1 MKLKAF
7 ATTTLGFFLLMAVGG
22 LVVGCGSSKIT
33 ASTRCKDYLEQSAEV
48 RHDAAVRISSESRVS
63 DPGNPM
69 WGLSLDAACGSQ
81 PDMRIEQYFGSSS
94 ARLAQAEAPAQNSS
108 SGSSGAKGPASPE
121 VTLPQSTLSE
131 PAFVNEIEEL
141 EGYSSIVLEGSTVVF
156 YLAPIFYNSPL
167 PPHAKKIQESLEASC
182 TAILHSEP
190 FSAVRFQY
198 KSGRVLVHC

>member
-1 MKLKAF
+1 MHDQKLSGI
-7 ATTTLGFFLLMAVGG
+7 ATAAILMTACG

-33 ASTRCKDYLEQSAEV
+33 ASTLCKDYLEQAAEV

-94 ARLAQAEAPAQNSS
+94 ARLAQVETSTQNGSS
-108 SGSSGAKGPASPE
+108 DSSGATAEASPE
-121 VTLPQSTLSE
+121 VTLPQSTLSD

-141 EGYSSIVLEGSTVVF
+141 EGYSDIALEGSTVVF
-156 YLAPIFYNSPL
+156 YLAPIFYDSPR
-167 PPHAKKIQESLEASC
+167 PPHAKEIQESLEASC

-190 FSAVRFQY
+190 FSAVKFQY

>member
-1 MKLKAF
+1 MRDQKLSRIAP
-7 ATTTLGFFLLMAVGG
+7 AAILMTVCG
-22 LVVGCGSSKIT
+22 LIVGCGSSTIT

-94 ARLAQAEAPAQNSS
+94 ARLTQAEASTQGSS
-108 SGSSGAKGPASPE
+108 SDSSGATHKASPE
-121 VTLPQSTLSE
+121 LTLPQSTLSE
-131 PAFVNEIEEL
+131 PAFVNAIKEL
-141 EGYSSIVLEGSTVVF
+141 EGYSSIALEGSTVIF
-156 YLAPIFYNSPL
+156 YLAPVFEDSPL
-167 PPHAKKIQESLEASC
+167 PPHAKEIQESLEASC
-182 TAILHSEP
+182 TSILHSEP
-190 FSAVRFQY
+190 FSAVKFQY

>member
-1 MKLKAF
+1 MRDQNLRGVAI
-7 ATTTLGFFLLMAVGG
+7 AAVLMIVCG
-22 LVVGCGSSKIT
+22 LVAGCGNSKIT
-33 ASTRCKDYLEQSAEV
+33 ASTLCKDYLEQTAQV

-94 ARLAQAEAPAQNSS
+94 ARLAQAEATTQGGSS
-108 SGSSGAKGPASPE
+108 DSSGATDEGGSE

-131 PAFVNEIEEL
+131 PAFVSEIEEL
-141 EGYSSIVLEGSTVVF
+141 EGYSSIALEGSTVIF
-156 YLAPIFYNSPL
+156 YLAPIFEDSPL
-167 PPHAKKIQESLEASC
+167 PPHAKEIQKSLETSC

-190 FSAVRFQY
+190 FSAVKFQY